1 MDSYFVN
8 IELKYEYI
16 PLTLR
21 QKYAQWSST
30 GRILSECEIGNLISG
45 VESALMDLNRVGIA
59 HRFVNFDTILCIK
72 SMYKLV
78 DTSMLTCNPHLIQSS
93 QASTS
98 REAEISISS
107 SAKRT

>member
-45 VESALMDLNRVGIA
+45 VESALMV
-59 HRFVNFDTILCIK
+59 
-72 SMYKLV
+72 
-78 DTSMLTCNPHLIQSS
+78 
-93 QASTS
+93 
-98 REAEISISS
+98 
-107 SAKRT
+107 